1 MRKRYTTEQREQ
13 LLAEVRSSGETVREV
28 AARLGVGVSA
38 AYLWVKEAGASA
50 EEKSAGGA
58 TAPVF
63 ARVVPEHAQRGL
75 VVEVG
80 SAAIRV
86 DGEFDAK
93 LLREV
98 VAALSERT

>member
-50 EEKSAGGA
+50 EKKSVESAQ
-58 TAPVF
+58 APVF
-63 ARVVPEHAQRGL
+63 ARVVPKRLLRGL

-86 DGEFDAK
+86 EGEFDAK

-98 VAALSERT
+98 VAALSETT